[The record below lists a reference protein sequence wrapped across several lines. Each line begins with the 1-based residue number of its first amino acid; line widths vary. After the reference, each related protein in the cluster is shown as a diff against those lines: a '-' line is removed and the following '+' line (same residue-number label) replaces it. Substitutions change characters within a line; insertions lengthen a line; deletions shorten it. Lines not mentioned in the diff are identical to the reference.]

1 MAAPGE
7 PPRSAHARRGF
18 ACALSALQFAEH
30 DLPYTIGASFDVL
43 PAAVFLH
50 VYLAFPEGRL
60 RSWFER
66 GLVGAAYV
74 SAIGLQLVKLAVSEF
89 GPNNLLEVSV
99 RPDLAQIVTRAQLLS
114 LAAFCLIG
122 IAVLAL
128 RRRTA
133 GPPLRRSL
141 ALLVNSF
148 ALALLMIAVLF
159 VSGVIGA
166 FDGHTFQT
174 IQRLT
179 LFVVGLAPIVFL
191 IAILDARLAR
201 SAVGDLV
208 VELRT
213 HPAPDASRGAGP
225 RPARSVAETGV
236 LAARSR
242 RLRRSRGPTG
252 RGRRYSSRGDAST
265 RGHASRPSSTTP
277 RSVRRRNF
285 ATPSAQRPG
294 SRSRTDGSTPSSERG
309 SRNCVGLA
317 HA

>member
-213 HPAPDASRGAGP
+213 HPAPDALREALARALRDPSLRLAYWLPDLGVYADLEGRQVEVDDTAPGATRARGGTRRGPHP
-225 RPARSVAETGV
+225 RPRAR
-236 LAARSR
+236 
-242 RLRRSRGPTG
+242 
-252 RGRRYSSRGDAST
+252 
-265 RGHASRPSSTTP
+265 
-277 RSVRRRNF
+277 
-285 ATPSAQRPG
+285 
-294 SRSRTDGSTPSSERG
+294 
-309 SRNCVGLA
+309 
-317 HA
+317 